1 MTGHPAN
8 GWGARSMWLGLVALL
23 VGLLVG
29 FFVSPL
35 GWLPPAFQQRLPA
48 YLGLALLA
56 ALDATLGALRSRME
70 GTYDTGVFLSG
81 FFVNMV
87 AAATL
92 AYLGDWLNVDFA
104 LAASVAFGT
113 RIFNNLAILRR
124 ILLQRWRQRV
134 THAG

>member
-1 MTGHPAN
+1 MA
-8 GWGARSMWLGLVALL
+8 MWLGLIALL
-23 VGLLVG
+23 VGLLAG
-29 FFVSPL
+29 FLLSPVH
-35 GWLPPAFQQRLPA
+35 WLPPTFQSRLPV

-56 ALDATLGALRSRME
+56 ALDATFGAWRARWE

-81 FFVNMV
+81 FFVNMIT
-87 AAATL
+87 ATSL
-92 AYLGDWLNVDFA
+92 AYIGDWLNVDFA

-134 THAG
+134 TQLG

>member
-1 MTGHPAN
+1 
-8 GWGARSMWLGLVALL
+8 MWLLWLGSAALLAGLV
-23 VGLLVG
+23 VG
-29 FFVSPL
+29 FALSPL
-35 GWLPPAFQQRLPA
+35 RWLPPAFQSRLPT

-56 ALDATLGALRSRME
+56 ALDATLGAWRARLE

-81 FFVNMV
+81 FFVNMT
-87 AAATL
+87 AAASL
-92 AYLGDWLNVDFA
+92 AYVGDWLNVDFA

-134 THAG
+134 APLG

>member
-1 MTGHPAN
+1 
-8 GWGARSMWLGLVALL
+8 MWLLWLGALALL

-29 FFVSPL
+29 FVLAPVQ
-35 GWLPPAFQQRLPA
+35 WLPPAFQSRLPT

-56 ALDATLGALRSRME
+56 ALDATLGAWRARLE
-70 GTYDTGVFLSG
+70 GTFDSGVLLSG
-81 FFVNMV
+81 FFVNMF
-87 AAATL
+87 AAASL
-92 AYLGDWLNVDFA
+92 AYVGDWLNMDFA

-134 THAG
+134 TQPG

>member
-1 MTGHPAN
+1 
-8 GWGARSMWLGLVALL
+8 MWLIWLGSVALL

-29 FFVSPL
+29 FLFSPIH
-35 GWLPPAFQQRLPA
+35 WLPPAFQTRLPA

-56 ALDATLGALRSRME
+56 ALDATLGAWRARLE
-70 GTYDTGVFLSG
+70 GTYDGGVFLSG
-81 FFVNMV
+81 FFVNMI
-87 AAATL
+87 AAASL
-92 AYLGDWLNVDFA
+92 AYVGDWLNVDFA

-134 THAG
+134 TQLG